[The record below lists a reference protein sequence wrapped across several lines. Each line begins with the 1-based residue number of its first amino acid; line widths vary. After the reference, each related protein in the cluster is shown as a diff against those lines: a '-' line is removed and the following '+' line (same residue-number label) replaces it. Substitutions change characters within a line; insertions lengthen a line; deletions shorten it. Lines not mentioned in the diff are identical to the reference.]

1 MRFLLTKI
9 KHTLELVKFSHSIFA
24 LPFALAS
31 LFFAANGFPPLKILG
46 LIILAM
52 VFARNTAMAF
62 NRLVDI
68 QIDAKNPRTASR
80 HLPKGLISKRF
91 AVVFIIINIL
101 LFVGTTYFFNQLA
114 FVLSPIALA
123 IICLYSLTKRWTHWT
138 QLFLGFALGV
148 SPVGAWIALRGTLD
162 LFPILLG
169 LAVMF
174 WVAGFDI
181 IYATQDYSFDK
192 KEGLKSLVVKLGL
205 PKSLSIAKLFHVIC
219 VAILIGL
226 GSWYG
231 FKIYYF
237 LTILIIS
244 LFFIYEHHLV
254 KPTNLSRVNA
264 AFFNINGIIGIIFL
278 VGTMIEVVLS

>member
-1 MRFLLTKI
+1 M
-9 KHTLELVKFSHSIFA
+9 VKFSHSIFA

-31 LFFAANGFPPLKILG
+31 LFFAADGFPPLKTLG

-62 NRLVDI
+62 NRLVDT
-68 QIDAKNPRTASR
+68 QIDAKNPRTAGR

-91 AVVFIIINIL
+91 TFVFIIINAF
-101 LFVGTTYFFNQLA
+101 LFAGTTYFFNRLA
-114 FVLSPIALA
+114 FILSPVALI

-148 SPVGAWIALRGTLD
+148 SPVGAWIALRGTIG

-181 IYATQDYSFDK
+181 IYATQDYGFDK

-205 PKSLSIAKLFHVIC
+205 PKSLTIAKLFHVIC
-219 VAILIGL
+219 IAILIGI

-231 FKIYYF
+231 LKIYYF
-237 LTILIIS
+237 LTIFIIS
-244 LFFIYEHHLV
+244 IFFIYEHHLV
-254 KPTNLSRVNA
+254 KPTDLSRVNA

-278 VGTMIEVVLS
+278 VGTIAELTL